1 MTSDPDH
8 TVDADSTVEGVVVE
22 ATDTSEVVGDDD
34 ELDEETRRQLDE
46 DGTLMDTR
54 EVVDSLLENE

>member
-1 MTSDPDH
+1 MTSDSDH
-8 TVDADSTVEGVVVE
+8 TVDGDSTVESVVVG
-22 ATDTSEVVGDDD
+22 AD
-34 ELDEETRRQLDE
+34 EEPDEETRERLND